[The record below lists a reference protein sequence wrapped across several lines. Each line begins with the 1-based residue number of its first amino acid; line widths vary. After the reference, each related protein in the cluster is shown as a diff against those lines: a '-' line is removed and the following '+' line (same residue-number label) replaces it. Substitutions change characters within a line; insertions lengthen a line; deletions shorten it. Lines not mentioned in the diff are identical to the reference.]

1 MGDERLPGRP
11 SMPLARAPLI
21 VRQIERM
28 ARARRVDEI
37 VVSTTTDPADDTLEA
52 VVRREAIAVHRG
64 PPQDELARL
73 VGALAA
79 YPADHVVRVGDDS
92 PLIDPELIDATIDLH
107 LSEQAD
113 HTTNRSP
120 GAAWPAGQGVEV
132 ITAEGLR
139 RLAGES
145 AALRLRAGDGPETPP
160 PPVRWSSLALL
171 AQPDQGEVRWAVETP
186 ADYAFVAAV
195 YDALYP
201 ANRAFTSADVRALL
215 AGRAD
220 LATFGGV
227 RRL

>member
-1 MGDERLPGRP
+1 MGSERLPGRP

-28 ARARRVDEI
+28 ARSRRVDKL
-37 VVSTTTDPADDTLEA
+37 VVSTTTDPADDVLEA

-73 VGALAA
+73 AGALEAH
-79 YPADHVVRVGDDS
+79 PADHVVRVGDDS
-92 PLIDPELIDATIDLH
+92 PLIDPDLIDATLDLH
-107 LSEQAD
+107 LAERAD

-120 GAAWPAGQGVEV
+120 GAAYPAGQGVEV
-132 ITAEGLR
+132 ITADGLR
-139 RLAGES
+139 RLAAEN
-145 AALRLRAGDGPETPP
+145 AALRLRTGDGSEEAQ

-201 ANRAFTSADVRALL
+201 MDRAFTSADVRRLL
-215 AGRAD
+215 ETRPD
-220 LATFGGV
+220 LATFAGA